1 MHAETPSANA
11 SPDWLPRDS
20 SPSQEKAADQ
30 PTGNAEQSGSTT
42 CKKIGVCYT
51 WVMNVTISKT
61 VEKSLN
67 KMPSQEREVFVN
79 SALLV
84 ALTNQ
89 EITQERKTVSHQKIL
104 TEAKVRAD
112 QNTQSHEK
120 NVDQLKDLLIQ
131 ANSQ

>member
-1 MHAETPSANA
+1 
-11 SPDWLPRDS
+11 
-20 SPSQEKAADQ
+20 
-30 PTGNAEQSGSTT
+30 
-42 CKKIGVCYT
+42 
-51 WVMNVTISKT
+51 
-61 VEKSLN
+61 
-67 KMPSQEREVFVN
+67 MPSQEREVFVN

-120 NVDQLKDLLIQ
+120 NVDQLGDLLIQ

>member
-1 MHAETPSANA
+1 
-11 SPDWLPRDS
+11 
-20 SPSQEKAADQ
+20 
-30 PTGNAEQSGSTT
+30 
-42 CKKIGVCYT
+42 
-51 WVMNVTISKT
+51 MNVTISKT